1 MEQKFTVLIVD
12 DDEVDRMAVR
22 RSLLKAGVEIELS
35 EVSDGNS
42 AIAAFPENSYDC
54 VFLDYLLPD
63 QDGLTLTRKIRS
75 LGIKVPIVVLTGQGD
90 EQIAVELMKA
100 GATDY
105 LSKSR
110 LSPEILA
117 RVLRNAIRV
126 YRAEMEVEKAH
137 QQLQESNNLLTRK
150 NKELERQQQQI
161 ELQNIKLVE
170 ASRLK
175 TQFLGTISHELRTP
189 MSAIIGFSQLLLRNK
204 CGSLS
209 HQQKDLMERILNNSK
224 KLLML
229 LNEILDFSKFEVGQ
243 LDVKPGIFDLS
254 KVVNATVVEIRSLAE
269 QKNLSL
275 QVLMNL
281 ENPIVFNDSIRVK
294 QILMN
299 LLSNALKFT
308 ESGGI
313 AIEVKEL
320 SENKVVIAVC
330 DTGIGIAPANIKSI
344 FEAFWQV
351 EQDTNRKYS
360 GTGLGLP
367 IVNALVQMMGG
378 KITVKSQL
386 NEGSIFLI
394 ELPRQVVPVS
404 QNRERVLNDTD
415 IYKKKV
421 LESVGSSQFPSGRRI
436 PKDEE

>member
-1 MEQKFTVLIVD
+1 MEEKLNVLIVD
-12 DDEVDRMAVR
+12 DDEVDRMAVQ

-35 EVSDGNS
+35 EVSDGKS
-42 AIAAFPENSYDC
+42 AIAAFAENSYDC
-54 VFLDYLLPD
+54 VLLDYLLPD
-63 QDGLTLTRKIRS
+63 EDGLTLIRKIRS
-75 LGIKVPIVVLTGQGD
+75 LAIKVPIVVLTGQGD

-110 LSPEILA
+110 LSPEILD

-126 YRAEMEVEKAH
+126 YRAEMEVEKAY

-150 NKELERQQQQI
+150 NKELEKQQQQI
-161 ELQNIKLVE
+161 ELQNIKLLE

-175 TQFLGTISHELRTP
+175 SQFLGTISHELRTP
-189 MSAIIGFSQLLLRNK
+189 MNAIIGFSQLLLRHK
-204 CGSLS
+204 CGELS

-224 KLLML
+224 KLLIL
-229 LNEILDFSKFEVGQ
+229 LNEILDFSKLEVGQ
-243 LDVKPGIFDLS
+243 LNVNPGIFDLA
-254 KVVNATVVEIRSLAE
+254 KVVNATVAEIRSLAE

-275 QVLMNL
+275 QVQINL
-281 ENPIVFNDSIRVK
+281 DNPIVFNDSTRVR
-294 QILMN
+294 QILMH

-320 SENKVVIAVC
+320 SENRVAIAVC
-330 DTGIGIAPANIKSI
+330 DTGIGISPTNIKSI

-378 KITVKSQL
+378 KITIKSQL

-394 ELPRQVVPVS
+394 ELPRQVVSVS

-415 IYKKKV
+415 ISKKKH
-421 LESVGSSQFPSGRRI
+421 LDLSVSFGKKYAGR
-436 PKDEE
+436 